1 MSFGLDIGLDFRHVW
16 TVPTYLINNIF
27 FFFESVN
34 LYTAVFSETVY
45 LFSNVYFHSPSFMK
59 KQLFEKLF

>member
-27 FFFESVN
+27 FFESVN
-34 LYTAVFSETVY
+34 LYTAVFSETVC